1 MNDVRKFIFGAIIGL
16 FVFVGLMI
24 SVVYVSSCG
33 LTLTCNRADP
43 KLNLTP
49 IPTLI
54 PAAHSD
60 AQQEQTQGMT
70 EFNKCQ
76 VNAADL
82 IGAWVTA
89 GTPEIGPFPFTS
101 LNGESCE
108 GRYADIQPLFVENGL
123 WKKNALGCV
132 SCHNPEL
139 GDRSSGLDLSSYNAV
154 LLGSRRVAGSTSP
167 GNDIL
172 GKGDWQ
178 KSVLF
183 DVLVD
188 QALVPEGH
196 SADTAGVP
204 VTLFA
209 GQKGIAPVEATTA
222 TPKP

>member
-1 MNDVRKFIFGAIIGL
+1 MNDVRRFIFGAIIGL

-24 SVVYVSSCG
+24 SIVYVSACG

-54 PAAHSD
+54 PHSEAAVQHPS
-60 AQQEQTQGMT
+60 QSMT

-76 VNAADL
+76 VNAVDL

-89 GTPEIGPFPFTS
+89 GTPKSETFPFTS
-101 LNGESCE
+101 VNGDSCE
-108 GRYADIQPLFVENGL
+108 GSFTDIQPLFVENEL
-123 WKKNALGCV
+123 WKTGAIGCV
-132 SCHNPEL
+132 SCHNADL
-139 GDRSSGLDLSSYNAV
+139 TDRSSGLDLSSYDAI

-172 GKGDWQ
+172 AKGDWE

-183 DVLVD
+183 DVLAH
-188 QALVPEGH
+188 QGLVPAGH
-196 SADTAGVP
+196 SADVP
-204 VTLFA
+204 AEPLILFA
-209 GQKGIAPVEATTA
+209 GQKVIAPTATA
-222 TPKP
+222 TP